1 MLFLFFFFFCCFLK
15 TPEFYYQREFL
26 VNANGFDLGVKQD
39 GSVLGDVVLPPW
51 ANGSPDTFVRTM
63 RAALEHPI
71 VSANLHRWIDLIFGL
86 FYSR

>member
-1 MLFLFFFFFCCFLK
+1 
-15 TPEFYYQREFL
+15 
-26 VNANGFDLGVKQD
+26 VKQD

-71 VSANLHRWIDLIFGL
+71 VSASLHRWIDLIFGL
-86 FYSR
+86 HSFCVLRGLIDDGHR